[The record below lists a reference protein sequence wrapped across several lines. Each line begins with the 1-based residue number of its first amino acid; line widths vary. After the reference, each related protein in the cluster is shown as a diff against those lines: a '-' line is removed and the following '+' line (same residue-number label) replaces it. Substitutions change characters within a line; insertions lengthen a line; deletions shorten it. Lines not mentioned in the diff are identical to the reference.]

1 MQTMPIL
8 DQFIQRHQLEADY
21 LTYASEYFS
30 PALLSI
36 VAHQKQAKQT
46 FIVGINGCQGSG
58 KSTLADYLGTR
69 LSSEFDLNVAVIS
82 LDDFYYSNHQRNEL
96 ANQIHPLLRTRGV
109 PGTHDINLA
118 NTTLDKLCAGATESE
133 PVRLPRFNQFA
144 DNPYPKSQW
153 PIVDR
158 PIDVIILE
166 GWCLGVQPQLMKD
179 LIYPIN
185 KLEATKDK
193 YGIWRSYVNQQL
205 KQNYQGLYKRIDHWI
220 MLKAPSFDSVHEWRL
235 EQENKRQTLQENK
248 DHNQKE
254 SFMNSADVRTFT
266 TYFQRITEQCLAT
279 LPEQCDWVYELDNKR
294 NIIKTVQPKTED
306 SDPVKA
312 KIE

>member
-1 MQTMPIL
+1 MKTMPML
-8 DQFIQRHQLEADY
+8 DQFIQRHQLDADY
-21 LTYASEYFS
+21 LTHASEYFS
-30 PALLSI
+30 SALLSI
-36 VAHQKQAKQT
+36 VSHQKQTKKT

-69 LSSEFDLNVAVIS
+69 LNSEFDLNVAVLS
-82 LDDFYYSNHQRNEL
+82 LDDFYYSKKQRYEL

-109 PGTHDINLA
+109 PGTHDMNLA
-118 NTTLDKLCAGATESE
+118 KATLDKLCAGATADA
-133 PVRLPRFNQFA
+133 PVLLPRFNKFA
-144 DNPYPKSQW
+144 DNPYPESEW

-205 KQNYQGLYKRIDHWI
+205 KQNYQGFYQRIDHWL
-220 MLKAPSFDSVHEWRL
+220 MLKAPSFDSVQAWRL
-235 EQENKRQTLQENK
+235 EQENKRQTLQQNT
-248 DHNQKE
+248 DHKQKE
-254 SFMNSADVRTFT
+254 TFMTSAEVRNFT
-266 TYFQRITEQCLAT
+266 AYFQRITEQCLAT
-279 LPEQCDWVYELDNKR
+279 LPNQCDWVYELDNKR
-294 NIIKTVQPKTED
+294 NIVNTTQPTLTTSATTVD
-306 SDPVKA
+306 
-312 KIE
+312 